1 MVFRFNMQ
9 KVLDYRGQLEEEA
22 KVRLAEAQRRHAE
35 AQCRLESLEAALC
48 EARDKARD
56 IMLKDAAERWLH
68 EGYVKGLSADVG
80 FASLQTRLAA
90 GAVDEAR
97 KLLVERA
104 VDKKMLDRLKTRKS
118 RQHMHE
124 ELMKEQRAN
133 DEIATLRYKASAF

>member
-1 MVFRFNMQ
+1 MQ

-22 KVRLAEAQRRHAE
+22 KVRLADAQRRHEEAQRRL
-35 AQCRLESLEAALC
+35 QSLEAALY

-56 IMLKDAAERWLH
+56 MILKDAAERWLH
-68 EGYVKGLSADVG
+68 EGYVKGLSADVS
-80 FASLQTRLAA
+80 AALLQARLAA
-90 GAVDEAR
+90 GMVDEAR
-97 KLLVERA
+97 KLLVERS
-104 VDKKMLDRLKTRKS
+104 VDKKMLDKLKTRKS